1 MFDVKPVHQRRLY
14 WSPGMEG
21 HGWANRLFGTD
32 RFYHF
37 AVGLDRTATSAL
49 IDNTHRIFAA
59 DFALYRTLDRRPSIL
74 QLNTRR
80 PLYLLWCRTLQRG
93 LKIK

>member
-1 MFDVKPVHQRRLY
+1 
-14 WSPGMEG
+14 MEG

-32 RFYHF
+32 RFYHLLL
-37 AVGLDRTATSAL
+37 AWIGLLPLLLSIIPIESLLPILLYIGLL
-49 IDNTHRIFAA
+49 IGAQHS
-59 DFALYRTLDRRPSIL
+59 SIL